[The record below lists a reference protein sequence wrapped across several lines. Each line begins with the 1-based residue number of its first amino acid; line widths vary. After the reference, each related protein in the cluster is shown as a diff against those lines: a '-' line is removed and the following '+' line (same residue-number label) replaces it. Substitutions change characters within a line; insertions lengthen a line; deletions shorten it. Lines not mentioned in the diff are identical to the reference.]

1 MNRRVQS
8 NTATKLLQIS
18 QVSKDKPNYKFV
30 SLASLLNEEYLS
42 ESYRGLKR
50 NKAPGIDGISVVKY
64 GENLEENL
72 RKLVNQMKA
81 WSYRP
86 KNIVRV
92 YIPKHKED
100 DGHWDCQQS
109 RINCAKGIK

>member
-50 NKAPGIDGISVVKY
+50 NKAPGIDGISVEKY

-81 WSYRP
+81 WSYRA
-86 KNIVRV
+86 
-92 YIPKHKED
+92 KEY
-100 DGHWDCQQS
+100 
-109 RINCAKGIK
+109 R